1 MEDKYTRNQDRGKL
15 MKGTRLKDVLDD
27 KPLDKTKWD
36 IIFGKLKKL
45 GTAIEMYYGP
55 HMDID
60 NVEYRWVQD
69 RIEYWESEERLLT
82 KEEMNIANFYWK
94 KYGK

>member
-1 MEDKYTRNQDRGKL
+1 

-27 KPLDKTKWD
+27 KMDKSKWD

-55 HMDID
+55 SMDID
-60 NVEYRWVQD
+60 NVEYRWVDD
-69 RIEYWESEERLLT
+69 RIKHYEKRNRLLT
-82 KEEMNIANFYWK
+82 KEEMKIANFYWK
-94 KYGK
+94 KYGTKR

>member
-1 MEDKYTRNQDRGKL
+1 
-15 MKGTRLKDVLDD
+15 MKGNRLVDVLDD
-27 KPLDKTKWD
+27 EKIVKMDKSKWD

-60 NVEYRWVQD
+60 NVEYRWVND
-69 RIEYWESEERLLT
+69 RIEYYEKDGRLLT
-82 KEEMNIANFYWK
+82 RDEMHAANGFWK
-94 KYGK
+94 KYKVQ

>member
-1 MEDKYTRNQDRGKL
+1 

-27 KPLDKTKWD
+27 KVFNKEKWD
-36 IIFGKLKKL
+36 MIFGKLKKL

-69 RIEYWESEERLLT
+69 RIEYWNADERLLT
-82 KEEMNIANFYWK
+82 SHEMEQANHYWK
-94 KYGK
+94 KYK

>member
-1 MEDKYTRNQDRGKL
+1 
-15 MKGTRLKDVLDD
+15 MKGTRLADVLDD
-27 KPLDKTKWD
+27 KVFNKEKWD

-55 HMDID
+55 SMDID
-60 NVEYRWVQD
+60 NVEYRWVND
-69 RIEYWESEERLLT
+69 RIEYYEKDGRLLT
-82 KEEMNIANFYWK
+82 KEEMGIANFYWN